1 MWRGLTSFMIE
12 FALRRNKMTQQCFV
26 GLSLVVTTT
35 LKDEIVNIGQTFVL
49 TCNYSTSPTVSEI
62 KWMHIN
68 TAGTSG
74 FIDTTANK
82 FSGSVP
88 GDPSLT
94 ITNIDGN
101 DLGDYWCYVVSSD
114 GTGVSTPINL
124 ALPAGILQVLCWQI
138 EIGTSVQCILM

>member
-1 MWRGLTSFMIE
+1 M
-12 FALRRNKMTQQCFV
+12 
-26 GLSLVVTTT
+26 TTT
-35 LKDEIVNIGQTFVL
+35 LTDEIVNIGQTFVL
-49 TCNYSTSPTVSEI
+49 TCSYSKGHTVTEI

-101 DLGDYWCYVVSSD
+101 DLGDYWCYVVSS
-114 GTGVSTPINL
+114 GETGVSRHINL
-124 ALPAGILQVLCWQI
+124 ALPAGIL
-138 EIGTSVQCILM
+138 